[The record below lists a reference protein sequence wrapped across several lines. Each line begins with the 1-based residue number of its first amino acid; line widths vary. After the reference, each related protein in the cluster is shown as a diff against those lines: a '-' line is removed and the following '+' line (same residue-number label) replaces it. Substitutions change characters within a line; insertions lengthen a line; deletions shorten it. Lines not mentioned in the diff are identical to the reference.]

1 MSNITLENFVSFI
14 DKTKLTSNDYIMDLI
29 NQLAN
34 LRGIKLLDDVYVL
47 KNSNIIFNLGKLA
60 CVINNYKNT
69 KSAYNL
75 IYNKYS
81 DNFKNIIFD
90 HKTYGILTTIE
101 YKGLPQI
108 NVSNIYDNIVTKQ
121 IEFDVYEATLSEKGE
136 MFKLYKRCDKQ
147 NNLISYVSLF
157 EYMARIMVY
166 LKKTEFTS
174 ILHGSEL
181 DNSQIL
187 KKGTKEDVI
196 MIKDYNNNISESYKD
211 NSVVNILVDAS
222 NTNNPVFDQLTSIK
236 HSSLFTS
243 NNEYIFKPG
252 KDLSLIYAVS
262 NGEMY
267 KSGRSNN
274 LKRPL
279 YDYSGYKL
287 HFVYNAE
294 KSDLLR
300 LENIYKSLFNS
311 KYKKGNEY
319 FVYNKYLESKLDTT
333 PSNEQC
339 EKFVNKFV
347 LKHIKWMYKTV
358 SCDINTFLKRLS
370 ITKNV
375 CFCSQDDNEFLKNQ
389 LDGLKKIPFTNQK
402 NNLEDMNERLIIEKI
417 EEEISIVKSNIKR
430 VNYEIELEEESDRKK
445 QKMELEYEE
454 NKIEQIKQ
462 LYKMMLNSLN
472 LDEINIIQT
481 KIDYFYKKY

>member
-1 MSNITLENFVSFI
+1 MSDLTLENFISSI
-14 DKTKLTSNDYIMDLI
+14 DKLKLTSNDYVMDLI
-29 NQLAN
+29 NKLAK
-34 LRGIKLLDDVYVL
+34 LRGITLLDDVYVL
-47 KNSNIIFNLGKLA
+47 ENGDMIFNFGKLA
-60 CVINNYKNT
+60 CVINEYKNAR
-69 KSAYNL
+69 SAYSS
-75 IYNKYS
+75 IYKKYS
-81 DNFKNIIFD
+81 DRLKNNIFKF
-90 HKTYGILTTIE
+90 KTCGILMTVANEAVDQNGVPNLMT
-101 YKGLPQI
+101 KT
-108 NVSNIYDNIVTKQ
+108 NIKKIKFEV
-121 IEFDVYEATLSEKGE
+121 FEATFSKKGE